1 MLDTLINMFPEAVRP
16 YVMPILA
23 IVIVLNVN
31 LGVCSYLILLERK
44 LSAWMQ
50 DRHGPNRVGPFGLL
64 QPVADMLKLLLKEDV
79 IPGHV
84 NKFLFVLAPGIS
96 VFTTFL
102 AFAVVPFGPVP
113 TALNPAEGQ
122 YAFPFI
128 IAPGVDLG
136 IVFIFAIGSLAVYG
150 IILGGWAS
158 NNKYSALGCLRA
170 SAQVVSYEI
179 PLGMSV
185 VGLAILNSSMS
196 IEKILINQ
204 ASQGLIG
211 WNIWVQPV
219 ACVIFFIAAMAEAQ
233 RLPFDLAE
241 CEQELIGGWHTEY
254 SAMKWGLFFLA
265 EYTHVIT
272 ISFLTSILFFGG
284 WHFPLIAE
292 VDSAYA
298 GATIVKVLVLLTKVF
313 AVIIVIQMLRWTIPR
328 FRFDQLMSLAWKGLI
343 PLATVNVL
351 LVMTV
356 KQFDLH
362 TLWLFPLSIATFVA
376 AGLMA
381 TQSSRPFAR
390 RAVAVADP
398 HGGHGHGDHGH
409 GGHDHDH
416 GGHAH
421 GGHHAHA
428 H

>member
-1 MLDTLINMFPEAVRP
+1 MLDKLINLFPEPARP
-16 YVMPILA
+16 YVLPILA

-50 DRHGPNRVGPFGLL
+50 DRHGPNRVGPWGLL
-64 QPVADMLKLLLKEDV
+64 QPLADMGKLLLKEDV

-84 NKFLFVLAPGIS
+84 NKVLFVLAPGIS

-113 TALNPAEGQ
+113 GNLTPGDGQ
-122 YAFPFI
+122 FPFI

-185 VGLAILNSSMS
+185 VGLAMLNSSMS
-196 IEKILINQ
+196 IEKIMTNQ
-204 ASQGLIG
+204 VEHGFIG
-211 WNIWVQPV
+211 WNIWYQPL

-284 WHFPLIAE
+284 WHFPFIAE
-292 VDSAYA
+292 ATSNYT
-298 GATIVKVLVLLTKVF
+298 GATAVKVAVLLTKVF

-328 FRFDQLMSLAWKGLI
+328 FRFDQLMGLAWKGLI

-351 LVMTV
+351 LVMIV

-381 TQSSRPFAR
+381 TQSSRPFAT
-390 RAVAVADP
+390 RAKPVVE
-398 HGGHGHGDHGH
+398 DHGH
-409 GGHDHDH
+409 GHP
-416 GGHAH
+416 
-421 GGHHAHA
+421 AHA

>member
-1 MLDTLINMFPEAVRP
+1 MLDKLINLFPEPARP
-16 YVMPILA
+16 YVLPILA

-50 DRHGPNRVGPFGLL
+50 DRHGPNRVGPWGLL
-64 QPVADMLKLLLKEDV
+64 QPLADMGKLLLKEDV

-84 NKFLFVLAPGIS
+84 NKVLFVLAPGIS

-113 TALNPAEGQ
+113 SNLTPGDGQ
-122 YAFPFI
+122 FPFI

-185 VGLAILNSSMS
+185 VGLAMLNSSMS
-196 IEKILINQ
+196 IEKIMTNQ
-204 ASQGLIG
+204 VNQGFIG
-211 WNIWVQPV
+211 WNIWYQPL

-284 WHFPLIAE
+284 WHFPFIAE
-292 VDSAYA
+292 ATSNYT
-298 GATIVKVLVLLTKVF
+298 GATAVKVAVLLTKVF

-328 FRFDQLMSLAWKGLI
+328 FRFDQLMGLAWKGLI
-343 PLATVNVL
+343 PMATVNVL
-351 LVMTV
+351 LVMIV

-381 TQSSRPFAR
+381 TQSSRPFATK
-390 RAVAVADP
+390 AKTP
-398 HGGHGHGDHGH
+398 IEDHSH
-409 GGHDHDH
+409 
-416 GGHAH
+416 
-421 GGHHAHA
+421 GHHAHA

>member
-1 MLDTLINMFPEAVRP
+1 MLNLISSTWEWLVGMLPEPLRP
-16 YVMPILA
+16 YAMPILA
-23 IVIVLNVN
+23 ITIVLNVN

-50 DRHGPNRVGPFGLL
+50 DRHGPNRVGPFGLF

-84 NKFLFVLAPGIS
+84 NKVLFVLAPGIS

-113 TALNPAEGQ
+113 SNLSPGDGQ
-122 YAFPFI
+122 FPFI

-136 IVFIFAIGSLAVYG
+136 VVFIFAIGSLAVYG

-170 SAQVVSYEI
+170 SAQVISYEI
-179 PLGMSV
+179 PLGLSV
-185 VGLAILNSSMS
+185 VGLAMLNSSMS

-204 ASQGLIG
+204 ASHGLIG
-211 WNIWVQPV
+211 WNIWYQPV

-284 WHFPLIAE
+284 WHFPIIAE
-292 VDSAYA
+292 IDSAYP
-298 GATIVKVLVLLTKVF
+298 GATLVKVAVLLSKVF
-313 AVIIVIQMLRWTIPR
+313 SVIVLIQMLRWTIPR
-328 FRFDQLMSLAWKGLI
+328 FRFDQLMGLAWKGLI
-343 PLATVNVL
+343 PLATVNVV

-356 KQFDLH
+356 LQFKVYQ
-362 TLWLFPLSIATFVA
+362 LWLFPLSMATFVA

-381 TQSSRPFAR
+381 TQSTRPFER
-390 RAVAVADP
+390 RGPAPVEEQ
-398 HGGHGHGDHGH
+398 GH
-409 GGHDHDH
+409 GGHAT
-416 GGHAH
+416 AH
-421 GGHHAHA
+421 
-428 H
+428 

>member
-1 MLDTLINMFPEAVRP
+1 MLDKLINLFPEPARP
-16 YVMPILA
+16 YVLPILA

-50 DRHGPNRVGPFGLL
+50 DRHGPNRVGPWGLL
-64 QPVADMLKLLLKEDV
+64 QPLADMGKLLLKEDV

-84 NKFLFVLAPGIS
+84 NKVLFVLAPGIS

-113 TALNPAEGQ
+113 SNLTPGDGQ
-122 YAFPFI
+122 FPFI

-185 VGLAILNSSMS
+185 VGLAMLNSSMS
-196 IEKILINQ
+196 IEKIMTNQ
-204 ASQGLIG
+204 VEQGFIG
-211 WNIWVQPV
+211 WNIWYQPL

-284 WHFPLIAE
+284 WHFPFIAE
-292 VDSAYA
+292 ATSNYT
-298 GATIVKVLVLLTKVF
+298 GATAVKVAVLLSKVF

-328 FRFDQLMSLAWKGLI
+328 FRFDQLMGLAWKGLI

-351 LVMTV
+351 LVMIV

-381 TQSSRPFAR
+381 TQSSRPFAIK
-390 RAVAVADP
+390 AKLPVEE
-398 HGGHGHGDHGH
+398 HGHGHHV
-409 GGHDHDH
+409 
-416 GGHAH
+416 HAH
-421 GGHHAHA
+421 
-428 H
+428 

>member
-1 MLDTLINMFPEAVRP
+1 MQFINDFLSGQWNWIVGMLPEAAKP
-16 YVMPILA
+16 YAMPGLVIF
-23 IVIVLNVN
+23 IVLNVT
-31 LGVCSYLILLERK
+31 LGACSYLILLERK

-50 DRHGPNRVGPFGLL
+50 DRLGPNRVGPMGLL

-84 NKFLFVLAPGIS
+84 NKFLFVLAPVIS

-113 TALNPAEGQ
+113 KGLTAGDGQ
-122 YAFPFI
+122 FPFI
-128 IAPGVDLG
+128 IAPGIDLG
-136 IVFIFAIGSLAVYG
+136 VVFIFAIGSLAVYG

-185 VGLAILNSSMS
+185 VGLALLCGTMS
-196 IEKILINQ
+196 IEKILLFQ
-204 ASQGLIG
+204 AERGIYG
-211 WNIWVQPV
+211 WNIWYQPL

-284 WHFPLIAE
+284 WHLPFIAE
-292 VDSAYA
+292 TTSNYSGVWM
-298 GATIVKVLVLLTKVF
+298 VKVGVLLAKVSVF
-313 AVIIVIQMLRWTIPR
+313 IVVIQMLRWTIPR
-328 FRFDQLMSLAWKGLI
+328 FRFDQLMSLAWLCLI
-343 PLATVNVL
+343 PLAMVNI
-351 LVMTV
+351 VMVMVV
-356 KQFDLH
+356 KQFELNEW
-362 TLWLFPLSIATFVA
+362 WLLPGSAAIFLA
-376 AGLMA
+376 AGLMG
-381 TQSSRPFAR
+381 TQSTKPFAR
-390 RAVAVADP
+390 RVAAP
-398 HGGHGHGDHGH
+398 IETPGHGGHGH
-409 GGHDHDH
+409 
-416 GGHAH
+416 
-421 GGHHAHA
+421 AHA

>member
-1 MLDTLINMFPEAVRP
+1 MNFIVSTWERLVGMLPESARP
-16 YVMPILA
+16 YAMPALA
-23 IVIVLNVN
+23 MFIVLNVN

-50 DRHGPNRVGPFGLL
+50 DRVGPNRVGPWGLL
-64 QPVADMLKLLLKEDV
+64 QPLADMGKLLLKEDV

-84 NKFLFVLAPGIS
+84 NKVLFVLAPGIS
-96 VFTTFL
+96 VLTTFL

-113 TALNPAEGQ
+113 ENLTPGDGK
-122 YAFPFI
+122 FPFI
-128 IAPGVDLG
+128 IAPGIDLG

-185 VGLAILNSSMS
+185 VGLALLNHSMS
-196 IEKILINQ
+196 IEKILMNQ
-204 ASQGLIG
+204 ATNGLIG
-211 WNIWVQPV
+211 WNIWVQPL

-292 VDSAYA
+292 VNSAYT
-298 GATIVKVLVLLTKVF
+298 GATFVKVAVLLSKVF
-313 AVIIVIQMLRWTIPR
+313 AVIILIQMLRWTIPR

-343 PLATVNVL
+343 PLATVNVV

-356 KQFDLH
+356 LQFGLNP
-362 TLWLFPLSIATFVA
+362 LWLFPLSVATFVA

-390 RAVAVADP
+390 RVALPVE
-398 HGGHGHGDHGH
+398 DHGH
-409 GGHDHDH
+409 GGH
-416 GGHAH
+416 HAA
-421 GGHHAHA
+421 AH
-428 H
+428 

>member
-1 MLDTLINMFPEAVRP
+1 MLEKLVNAFPEPARP
-16 YVMPILA
+16 YVLPILA

-64 QPVADMLKLLLKEDV
+64 QPLADMGKLLLKEDV

-84 NKFLFVLAPGIS
+84 NKVLFVLAPGIS

-113 TALNPAEGQ
+113 ANLTPGDGQ
-122 YAFPFI
+122 FPFI
-128 IAPGVDLG
+128 IAPGIDLG

-185 VGLAILNSSMS
+185 VGLAMLNHSMS
-196 IEKILINQ
+196 IERILSNQ
-204 ASQGLIG
+204 ANQGLIG
-211 WNIWVQPV
+211 WNIWYQPL

-284 WHFPLIAE
+284 WHFPIIAE
-292 VDSAYA
+292 ADSAYA
-298 GATIVKVLVLLTKVF
+298 GATIVKVLVLMTKVF

-328 FRFDQLMSLAWKGLI
+328 FRFDQLMGLAWKGLI

-351 LVMTV
+351 LVMIV
-356 KQFDLH
+356 KQFELN
-362 TLWLFPLSIATFVA
+362 TLWLFPLSMAAFVA
-376 AGLMA
+376 AGLMT

-390 RAVAVADP
+390 RVAVP
-398 HGGHGHGDHGH
+398 VEEHG
-409 GGHDHDH
+409 
-416 GGHAH
+416 H

>member
-1 MLDTLINMFPEAVRP
+1 MQFINDFLSGQWNWIVGMLPEAAKP
-16 YVMPILA
+16 YAMPGLVIF
-23 IVIVLNVN
+23 IVLNVT
-31 LGVCSYLILLERK
+31 LGACSYLILLERK

-50 DRHGPNRVGPFGLL
+50 DRLGPNRVGPMGLL

-113 TALNPAEGQ
+113 KGLTAGDGQ
-122 YAFPFI
+122 FPFI
-128 IAPGVDLG
+128 IAPGIDLG
-136 IVFIFAIGSLAVYG
+136 VVFIFAIGSLAVYG

-185 VGLAILNSSMS
+185 VGLALLCGTMS
-196 IEKILINQ
+196 IEKILLFQ
-204 ASQGLIG
+204 AERGIYG
-211 WNIWVQPV
+211 WNIWYQPL

-284 WHFPLIAE
+284 WHLPFIAE
-292 VDSAYA
+292 TTSNYSGVWM
-298 GATIVKVLVLLTKVF
+298 VKVGVLLAKVSVF
-313 AVIIVIQMLRWTIPR
+313 IVVIQMLRWTIPR
-328 FRFDQLMSLAWKGLI
+328 FRFDQLMSLAWLCLI
-343 PLATVNVL
+343 PLAMVNI
-351 LVMTV
+351 VMVMVV
-356 KQFDLH
+356 KQFELNEW
-362 TLWLFPLSIATFVA
+362 WLLPGSAAIFLA
-376 AGLMA
+376 AGLMG
-381 TQSSRPFAR
+381 TQSTKPFAR
-390 RAVAVADP
+390 RVAAP
-398 HGGHGHGDHGH
+398 TETPEHGGHGH
-409 GGHDHDH
+409 
-416 GGHAH
+416 
-421 GGHHAHA
+421 AHA

>member
-1 MLDTLINMFPEAVRP
+1 MQFINDFLSGQWNWIVGMLPEAARP
-16 YVMPILA
+16 YAMPGLVIF
-23 IVIVLNVN
+23 IVLNAT

-50 DRHGPNRVGPFGLL
+50 DRLGPNRVGPMGLL

-84 NKFLFVLAPGIS
+84 NKILFVLAPGIS

-113 TALNPAEGQ
+113 KGLTAGDGQ
-122 YAFPFI
+122 FPFI
-128 IAPGVDLG
+128 IAPGIDLG
-136 IVFIFAIGSLAVYG
+136 VVFIFAIGSLAVYG

-185 VGLAILNSSMS
+185 VGLALLCGTMS
-196 IEKILINQ
+196 IEKILMFQ
-204 ASQGLIG
+204 ADRGIYG
-211 WNIWVQPV
+211 WNIWYQPL

-284 WHFPLIAE
+284 WHLPFIAE
-292 VDSAYA
+292 ASSNYSGVWL
-298 GATIVKVLVLLTKVF
+298 VKVGVLLAKVSVF
-313 AVIIVIQMLRWTIPR
+313 IVVIQMLRWTIPR
-328 FRFDQLMSLAWKGLI
+328 FRFDQLMSLAWLCLI
-343 PLATVNVL
+343 PLAMVNI
-351 LVMTV
+351 VMVMVV
-356 KQFDLH
+356 KQFELNEW
-362 TLWLFPLSIATFVA
+362 WLLPGSAAIFLA
-376 AGLMA
+376 AGLMG
-381 TQSSRPFAR
+381 TQSTKPFAR
-390 RAVAVADP
+390 RVAAPVEAA
-398 HGGHGHGDHGH
+398 GHGHAP
-409 GGHDHDH
+409 
-416 GGHAH
+416 AH
-421 GGHHAHA
+421 
-428 H
+428 

>member
-1 MLDTLINMFPEAVRP
+1 MQYLLNLVSSTWEWLVGMLPEAARP
-16 YVMPILA
+16 YAMTGLVIF
-23 IVIVLNVN
+23 IVLNVN

-50 DRHGPNRVGPFGLL
+50 DRLGPNRVGPMGLL

-84 NKFLFVLAPGIS
+84 NKVLFVLAPGIS

-102 AFAVVPFGPVP
+102 AFCVVPFGPVP
-113 TALNPAEGQ
+113 KNLSPGDGQ
-122 YAFPFI
+122 FPFI
-128 IAPGVDLG
+128 IAPGIDLG

-150 IILGGWAS
+150 VILGGWAS

-170 SAQVVSYEI
+170 SAQVISYEI

-185 VGLAILNSSMS
+185 VGLALLCGTMS
-196 IEKILINQ
+196 IEKILLFQ
-204 ASQGLIG
+204 AERGIYG
-211 WNIWVQPV
+211 WNIWYQPL
-219 ACVIFFIAAMAEAQ
+219 ACIIFFIAAMAEAQ

-284 WHFPLIAE
+284 WHLPFIAE
-292 VDSAYA
+292 ADSAYT
-298 GATIVKVLVLLTKVF
+298 GATLVKVLVLLTKAF
-313 AVIIVIQMLRWTIPR
+313 GFIIVIQMLRWTIPR
-328 FRFDQLMSLAWKGLI
+328 FRFDQLMGLAWLVLI

-351 LVMTV
+351 LVMIV
-356 KQFDLH
+356 KQFELNEW
-362 TLWLFPLSIATFVA
+362 WLLPASAAVFLA
-376 AGLMA
+376 AGLMG
-381 TQSSRPFAR
+381 TQSTRPFAR
-390 RAVAVADP
+390 RVSAPVEAD
-398 HGGHGHGDHGH
+398 
-409 GGHDHDH
+409 
-416 GGHAH
+416 AH
-421 GGHHAHA
+421 GGHHGAAHA

>member
-1 MLDTLINMFPEAVRP
+1 MQFINDFLSGQWNWIVGMLPEAAKP
-16 YVMPILA
+16 YAMPGLVIF
-23 IVIVLNVN
+23 IVLNVT
-31 LGVCSYLILLERK
+31 LGACSYLILLERK

-50 DRHGPNRVGPFGLL
+50 DRLGPNRVGPMGLL

-113 TALNPAEGQ
+113 KGLTAGDGQ
-122 YAFPFI
+122 FPFI
-128 IAPGVDLG
+128 IAPGIDLG
-136 IVFIFAIGSLAVYG
+136 VVFIFAIGSLAVYG

-185 VGLAILNSSMS
+185 VGLALLCGTMS
-196 IEKILINQ
+196 IEKILLFQ
-204 ASQGLIG
+204 AERGIYG
-211 WNIWVQPV
+211 WNIWYQPL

-284 WHFPLIAE
+284 WHLPFIAE
-292 VDSAYA
+292 TTSNYSGVWM
-298 GATIVKVLVLLTKVF
+298 VKVGVLLAKVSVF
-313 AVIIVIQMLRWTIPR
+313 IVVIQMLRWTIPR
-328 FRFDQLMSLAWKGLI
+328 FRFDQLMSLAWLCLI
-343 PLATVNVL
+343 PLAMVNI
-351 LVMTV
+351 VMAMVV
-356 KQFDLH
+356 KQFELNEW
-362 TLWLFPLSIATFVA
+362 WLLPGSAAIFLA
-376 AGLMA
+376 AGLMG
-381 TQSSRPFAR
+381 TQSTKPFAR
-390 RAVAVADP
+390 RVAAP
-398 HGGHGHGDHGH
+398 IETPGHGGHGH
-409 GGHDHDH
+409 
-416 GGHAH
+416 AH
-421 GGHHAHA
+421 VH
-428 H
+428 

>member
-1 MLDTLINMFPEAVRP
+1 MPYLFNLAGSTWGSLVGLLPEAARP
-16 YVMPILA
+16 YAMPILT
-23 IVIVLNVN
+23 IVIVLNIT

-50 DRHGPNRVGPFGLL
+50 DRIGPNRVGPMGLL

-102 AFAVVPFGPVP
+102 AFSVVPFGPVP
-113 TALNPAEGQ
+113 AGLTPGDGQ
-122 YAFPFI
+122 FPFI
-128 IAPGVDLG
+128 IAPGIDLG

-185 VGLAILNSSMS
+185 VGLSLLCGTMS
-196 IEKILINQ
+196 IEKILLFQ
-204 ASQGLIG
+204 AERGFAG
-211 WNIWVQPV
+211 WNIWYQPL
-219 ACVIFFIAAMAEAQ
+219 ACIIFFVAAMAEAQ

-272 ISFLTSILFFGG
+272 ICFLTSILFFGG
-284 WHFPLIAE
+284 WHFPYLAE
-292 VDSAYA
+292 VGSAYP
-298 GATIVKVLVLLTKVF
+298 GATLVKVLVLLTKSF
-313 AVIIVIQMLRWTIPR
+313 GFIIVIQMLRWTIPR
-328 FRFDQLMSLAWKGLI
+328 FRFDQLMGLAWLVLI
-343 PLATVNVL
+343 PMATVNIV
-351 LVMTV
+351 LVMIV
-356 KQFDLH
+356 KQFELNEC
-362 TLWLFPLSIATFVA
+362 WLLPGSAAIFLA
-376 AGLMA
+376 AGLMG
-381 TQSSRPFAR
+381 TQSQRPFSNRVVRPAEAKR
-390 RAVAVADP
+390 P
-398 HGGHGHGDHGH
+398 GEHHG
-409 GGHDHDH
+409 
-416 GGHAH
+416 
-421 GGHHAHA
+421 HAHA